1 MNKLKCRKQKIN
13 GSFECKRTN
22 KIINIKECNNCKYKE
37 YKEYKSI
44 ENNQFKKN
52 KKSSKLAKLER
63 NRKSVFTDNK
73 DKCMFCPSTYRL
85 TWHEIF
91 AGRNRQNSMKYNL
104 CLRMCLDCHEFYQE
118 DSEFNDFWHKQGQLY
133 FERNISSREEFIR
146 IFGKSYL

>member
-1 MNKLKCRKQKIN
+1 MNNCNHLKQKLN
-13 GSFECKRTN
+13 KTLQCKRN
-22 KIINIKECNNCKYKE
+22 HKIINIKECNNCK

-73 DKCMFCPSTYRL
+73 DKCMFCPSTYDL

-104 CLRMCLDCHEFYQE
+104 CLRMCWNCHELYQE
-118 DSEFNDFWHKQGQLY
+118 NKEFNDFWHQQGQLY
-133 FERNISSREEFIR
+133 FEKNIGSRKEFIGV
-146 IFGKSYL
+146 FGKNYL

>member
-1 MNKLKCRKQKIN
+1 MNNLKCRKQKIN
-13 GSFECKRTN
+13 GFFECKRTK
-22 KIINIKECNNCKYKE
+22 KIINIKECNYCKYKE
-37 YKEYKSI
+37 YKEKPEKTS
-44 ENNQFKKN
+44 KKVA
-52 KKSSKLAKLER
+52 KSSKNLAKLER
-63 NRKSVFTDNK
+63 NRKSVFTDEK

-104 CLRMCLDCHEFYQE
+104 CLRMCLNCHDLYQE

-133 FERNISSREEFIR
+133 FEKHIGSREDFIK

>member
-1 MNKLKCRKQKIN
+1 MNKLKCRKQKMN

-37 YKEYKSI
+37 YKSI
-44 ENNQFKKN
+44 ECDQFKKI

-63 NRKSVFTDNK
+63 NRKSAFTNDK
-73 DKCMFCPSTYRL
+73 DKCMFCPSDYKL

-104 CLRMCLDCHEFYQE
+104 CLRMCLNCHELYQE
-118 DSEFNDFWHKQGQLY
+118 NKDFNEFWHKQGQLY
-133 FERNISSREEFIR
+133 FEKNIGSREEFIGF
-146 IFGKSYL
+146 FGKSYL